1 MMIEADTN
9 GDNQVFLFLKL
20 CSKNIFV
27 TSIVYVSLG
36 GLSGVQSNDFGEM
49 IFGRSDEK
57 II

>member
-1 MMIEADTN
+1 METIR
-9 GDNQVFLFLKL
+9 FLFLKL
-20 CSKNIFV
+20 CLKNIFV
-27 TSIVYVSLG
+27 SSIVYVSLG